1 MEPYNWGLKFSCMNY
16 IGKTIASFREKW
28 GIEQKDL
35 AKAIGVSKG
44 YISLI
49 ESGNR
54 QPNTK
59 LLTKIADYFEVPL
72 YSFLFEAAKDAG
84 AYKSK
89 KAKET
94 LQSIDPII
102 RKLLDALLSGSKV
115 KSSDTPLPTKKA
127 IKRKSGVRKKN

>member
-1 MEPYNWGLKFSCMNY
+1 MNL
-16 IGKTIASFREKW
+16 GKTISSFREKW

-35 AKAIGVSKG
+35 AKAIGVSKT
-44 YISLI
+44 YISII
-49 ESGNR
+49 ESGKR
-54 QPNTK
+54 EPNIK

-102 RKLLDALLSGSKV
+102 RKLLDALISGGKV
-115 KSSDTPLPTKKA
+115 KPSNTPLPTKKA
-127 IKRKSGVRKKN
+127 IKRKSSIRKKN